1 MRASP
6 AVDVITPKF
15 GLFSVAIGTA
25 SCTPAGARLEDQ
37 LRQLPAVQR
46 QLQHLLVGDHLSD
59 AGTACLDERRAPLNR
74 HGFLNLTDLERDGER
89 RVETIRSDRQVLQH
103 VRPGVVGDSA
113 AREARVDLHD
123 GDCHVGQWQAG
134 LILDGPVDLSGGH
147 SLGPGSHVR
156 EEHNHDSVKRQPQS
170 GSVHAGRASVT
181 PSAYLRP

>member
-59 AGTACLDERRAPLNR
+59 AGTACLDERRAPR
-74 HGFLNLTDLERDGER
+74 TDT
-89 RVETIRSDRQVLQH
+89 VS
-103 VRPGVVGDSA
+103 
-113 AREARVDLHD
+113 
-123 GDCHVGQWQAG
+123 
-134 LILDGPVDLSGGH
+134 
-147 SLGPGSHVR
+147 
-156 EEHNHDSVKRQPQS
+156 
-170 GSVHAGRASVT
+170 
-181 PSAYLRP
+181 